1 MLTFMSLEFKFLHL
15 KSQCKMLIGVDY
27 IWHHGYTIEMHG
39 VNRDSICEG
48 CKASFGIFGN
58 VCFNRPFYSYG
69 LSILAFEEC
78 EAEVDLALTQTSFLF

>member
-15 KSQCKMLIGVDY
+15 KSQCKMLIGY
-27 IWHHGYTIEMHG
+27 IWHHGYTTEMHG
-39 VNRDSICEG
+39 VNRDSIFRRLQR
-48 CKASFGIFGN
+48 SFGIFGN

-78 EAEVDLALTQTSFLF
+78 ETEVDLALTQTSFLF

>member
-1 MLTFMSLEFKFLHL
+1 M
-15 KSQCKMLIGVDY
+15 
-27 IWHHGYTIEMHG
+27 
-39 VNRDSICEG
+39 
-48 CKASFGIFGN
+48 IFGN